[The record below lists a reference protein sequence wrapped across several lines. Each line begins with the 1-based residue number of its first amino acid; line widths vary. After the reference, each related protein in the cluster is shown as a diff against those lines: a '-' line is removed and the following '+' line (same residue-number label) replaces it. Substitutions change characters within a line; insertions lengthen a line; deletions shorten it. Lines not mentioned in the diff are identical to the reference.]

1 VNRSAIAAAVL
12 AGAAGLAAGWVGR
25 SEIARRHRG
34 TGATLADRMRTA
46 FADKPASAWT
56 LHGLRQI
63 LDAAEP
69 DDVAESVTVR
79 FSSPHGGALYAQ
91 MKRGQAQPELRFLA
105 PSGGCEGRRPM
116 LARLDVPDDPRGCA

>member
-1 VNRSAIAAAVL
+1 MNRPAIAAAVL
-12 AGAAGLAAGWVGR
+12 AGAAGFLAR
-25 SEIARRHRG
+25 SELGRRHRG
-34 TGATLADRMRTA
+34 TGATFGDRMRTA
-46 FADKPASAWT
+46 FTDKPASAWT
-56 LHGLRQI
+56 LRGLRQI

-105 PSGGCEGRRPM
+105 PSGSRQGRRPM
-116 LARLDVPDDPRGCA
+116 LARLDVPDDPRGCV